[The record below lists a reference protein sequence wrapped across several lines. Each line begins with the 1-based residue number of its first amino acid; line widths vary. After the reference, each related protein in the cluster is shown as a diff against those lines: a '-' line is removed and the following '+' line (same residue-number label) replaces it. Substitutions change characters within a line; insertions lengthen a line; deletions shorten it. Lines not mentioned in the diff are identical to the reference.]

1 MTFAVNNFLCHQ
13 RCPSTRSSTS
23 LPSVCNLCE
32 MTFTGAVE
40 LAEHGSNIHRQS
52 IVLEEDGQL
61 VMREESN
68 PMMRNS
74 DVTLES
80 VIIDA
85 DNVDSSE

>member
-1 MTFAVNNFLCHQ
+1 
-13 RCPSTRSSTS
+13 
-23 LPSVCNLCE
+23 

-40 LAEHGSNIHRQS
+40 LAEHGSNIHRQF